1 MVCKKPTPY
10 SLLVTGTSL
19 IALLLGSAFPDTA
32 LAAHDHHG
40 ANAGSK
46 TPRKAR
52 SSVKHIVVVM
62 MENRSFDHLLGWMP
76 NADGNQNLAY
86 PAEDGSMISTMP
98 LAPDWQGC
106 THPDPDHS
114 FDGARV
120 EYDDGKMDGF
130 LVAGANDEYAIGY
143 YNEADRPFF
152 NTFAQTFTTLDHF
165 FAAHLGSTYPNRIFQ
180 HAAQTD
186 RIENTLD
193 ISTLPTIWDRLAEAG
208 ISNRYYFSDVPFLLL
223 WGAKYAPIFA
233 THEQFLVDAAAGKLP
248 AVSFVE
254 PRFLDE
260 ESGTSGDDHP
270 HADIRTG
277 DAFLAEAFS
286 AVVHGPDWSNT
297 VFIVTYDEWG
307 GFFDHVAPPR
317 VVAPNDVDPDVV
329 DGKVLLGMRVPAVV
343 ASPFTRSA
351 AGNPRV
357 DSTVFDHTSVLKL
370 IEWRW
375 NLAPLTARDA
385 SSDVGNLLTVLDFA
399 HPDASV
405 PSLPSP
411 PAPPPSICESP
422 IPTDD
427 LPLSAILELLP
438 LLGGQQAP

>member
-1 MVCKKPTPY
+1 MRFSSSSGDAPAIERASGKRSNSAGVVLFTRSSVHCADSTVAQISSNGFRKLSAMVASGCAAKSFFAIRRARFLRSVVDSRGIGGRFVTDGLRGKPPGVQTHASRRAHMVCKKPTPY

-19 IALLLGSAFPDTA
+19 IALLLGSAFHDTA

-233 THEQFLVDAAAGKLP
+233 THEQFLVD
-248 AVSFVE
+248 
-254 PRFLDE
+254 
-260 ESGTSGDDHP
+260 
-270 HADIRTG
+270 
-277 DAFLAEAFS
+277 
-286 AVVHGPDWSNT
+286 
-297 VFIVTYDEWG
+297 
-307 GFFDHVAPPR
+307 
-317 VVAPNDVDPDVV
+317 
-329 DGKVLLGMRVPAVV
+329 
-343 ASPFTRSA
+343 
-351 AGNPRV
+351 
-357 DSTVFDHTSVLKL
+357 
-370 IEWRW
+370 
-375 NLAPLTARDA
+375 
-385 SSDVGNLLTVLDFA
+385 
-399 HPDASV
+399 
-405 PSLPSP
+405 
-411 PAPPPSICESP
+411 
-422 IPTDD
+422 
-427 LPLSAILELLP
+427 
-438 LLGGQQAP
+438 